1 MGSCSMLYA
10 ITLAKRVP
18 PETTM
23 KTRTPRR
30 RARKRKEKA
39 PERERAKGSRSASSS
54 EASAHLLRQSP
65 EELSQR
71 VFRAGRLCGVESSWF
86 FFVFYV
92 GAGLCCWIMP
102 EAFVRNKSEHTSVRN
117 CAQLRSQYAA

>member
-1 MGSCSMLYA
+1 MLYA

-18 PETTM
+18 PETTTRTRMTTRTKTKTM
-23 KTRTPRR
+23 KTRTPR

-71 VFRAGRLCGVESSWF
+71 VLRAGRLRGVESSWF
-86 FFVFYV
+86 FLFFMWAPVCV
-92 GAGLCCWIMP
+92 AG
-102 EAFVRNKSEHTSVRN
+102 
-117 CAQLRSQYAA
+117 